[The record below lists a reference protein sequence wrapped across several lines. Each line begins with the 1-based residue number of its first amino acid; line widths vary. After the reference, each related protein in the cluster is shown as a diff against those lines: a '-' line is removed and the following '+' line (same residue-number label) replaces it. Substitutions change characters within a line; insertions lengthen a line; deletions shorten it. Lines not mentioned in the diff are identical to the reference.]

1 MKKFLVIIS
10 FMLLITLGIVSC
22 GKNEV
27 NNQVTDIT
35 NNEEQQSDNENVEQ
49 DNQEEDKEEEKK
61 SNSKFFDFLH
71 NAKGANDKEK
81 KVATMAS
88 GLALGRKRYGSN

>member
-49 DNQEEDKEEEKK
+49 DNQEEDKEEE
-61 SNSKFFDFLH
+61 SKVEE
-71 NAKGANDKEK
+71 KE
-81 KVATMAS
+81 VDYINIAS
-88 GLALGRKRYGSN
+88 EEV